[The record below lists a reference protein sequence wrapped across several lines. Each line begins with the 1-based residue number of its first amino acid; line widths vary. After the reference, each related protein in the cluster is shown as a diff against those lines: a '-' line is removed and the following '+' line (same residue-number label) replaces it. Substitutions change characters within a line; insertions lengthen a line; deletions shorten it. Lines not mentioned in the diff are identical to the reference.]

1 MGELKKIGDDCKWQF
16 MGSECGKNLKCD
28 RHLQV
33 CTLESGRLDIQD
45 LERQIGKKN
54 KVAVEKLL
62 KMNPKLA
69 NHDNRFA
76 SSLYHLQP
84 IDIAAKIPDN
94 QEIIKLLINNGAN
107 KNAQFPA
114 PDTLY
119 HAIYPNKNISNII
132 ALLEEKWVDAPSLLW
147 SRYTALISPTCSKDV
162 EIVIKLLD
170 AGANPNISDD
180 DDGKTPLIKLAS
192 SEENE
197 FTKGLAAILI
207 KHGANPYL
215 KDTTG
220 KNALEYAE
228 ENGRVGLVQKI
239 HELAPT
245 AGGFRNKRRNTKKS
259 NKKRRQRRKTRR
271 STRRS

>member
-1 MGELKKIGDDCKWQF
+1 MSERKKIGDDCKWQF
-16 MGSECGKNLKCD
+16 MGSECGTNLKCHRD
-28 RHLQV
+28 LQV
-33 CTLESGRLDIQD
+33 CTLENGRLDIQD
-45 LERQIGKKN
+45 IERQIVKKN

-62 KMNPKLA
+62 KMNSKLA

-84 IDIAAKIPDN
+84 IDIAAERPDN
-94 QEIIKLLINNGAN
+94 QEVIKLLIKYGAN
-107 KNAQFPA
+107 KNAQFPR
-114 PDTLY
+114 PNTLY
-119 HAIYPNKNISNII
+119 HAIYPNKNISNIT
-132 ALLEEKWVDAPSLLW
+132 ALLEEKWIDAPSLLW
-147 SRYTALISPTCSKDV
+147 SRYTALISPTCSEDV
-162 EIVIKLLD
+162 QIVIKLLD

-180 DDGKTPLIKLAS
+180 DGKTPLIKLAE

-207 KHGANPYL
+207 KHGADPYL

-239 HELAPT
+239 HELAPA
-245 AGGFRNKRRNTKKS
+245 AGGSRNKRRATKKI
-259 NKKRRQRRKTRR
+259 NKKRKQKTQRRQTRR
-271 STRRS
+271 S